1 MEMFS
6 ASPDAPATLSTEARL
21 QQMRESF
28 VAVGLKGVLFLTGPI
43 VAILLWR
50 VSHAPMATGWQA
62 SLAMVLVISTAFV
75 VAFWFRERIAYR
87 IKASVL
93 VVIFLAG
100 GTAALPTFGFAGG
113 GSVAWLVTG
122 CFMAAALFPRRV
134 SIAAIAFATLVLG
147 LAAYAFISGMHTT
160 TVNLNIMLRQPAAWA
175 NVMVSVAATTGI
187 MAMALAAHGRAV
199 NDLLRDVERQRDQIE
214 HLATHDNLTG
224 LPHLRTAVDRCD
236 VAIQHALRAG
246 HKVALMFIDLDAFKA
261 INDNFGHEAGD
272 HVLKEVAIRLKASI
286 RAADTAARIGGDE
299 FVVLLTAL
307 ENGAVA
313 GDVATKLLQTVVEP
327 ISYHGQP
334 LQVGA
339 SIGISIFPDHGGDA
353 ATLRKVADVAM
364 YSVKKK
370 GKNGFAFANAP
381 A

>member
-1 MEMFS
+1 M
-6 ASPDAPATLSTEARL
+6 STEARL
-21 QQMRESF
+21 QHMRESF
-28 VAVGLKGVLFLTGPI
+28 VAVGWKGILFLMLPI

-50 VSHAPMATGWQA
+50 AAHAPMATGWRISVA
-62 SLAMVLVISTAFV
+62 LVLALSAAFV

-93 VVIFLAG
+93 VAIFLVG
-100 GTAALPTFGFAGG
+100 GAAALPTFGFAGG
-113 GSVAWLVTG
+113 GSIAWLVTG
-122 CFMAAALFPRRV
+122 CFMAAALFPKRV
-134 SIAAIAFATLVLG
+134 SIAAIAFTTLVLG
-147 LAAYAFISGMHTT
+147 FAAYAFISGMHTT

-175 NVMVSVAATTGI
+175 NVIVSVAATTGI
-187 MAMALAAHGRAV
+187 MAMALAAHGRSV
-199 NDLLRDVERQRDQIE
+199 NALLRDVERQRDQIE

-261 INDNFGHEAGD
+261 VNDNFGHEAGD
-272 HVLKEVAIRLKASI
+272 HVLKEVATRLKASI

-307 ENGAVA
+307 EHGAFA

-327 ISYHGQP
+327 ILYQDQP

-353 ATLRKVADVAM
+353 ATLRKVADLAM
-364 YSVKKK
+364 YSVKKT
-370 GKNGFAFANAP
+370 GKNGFAFASAS